1 MTDTSVCVTQMHGK
15 EMSMAHTHTHT
26 ANTQQTHKLHSDKRR
41 DTHIYSSEPVVAND
55 RIGHQCQLQN

>member
-15 EMSMAHTHTHT
+15 EMSMAHTRTHT
-26 ANTQQTHKLHSDKRR
+26 ANTCKHTNFSDKRR